1 MHPDSTAT
9 RITSANPSILT
20 VELTMKSMVIVS
32 AVTLASASLKVPVYQ
47 ESNLKM
53 SLILIATSSMTRPAL
68 SVRMDFILDKTE
80 NV

>member
-20 VELTMKSMVIVS
+20 VELTMKSMVIVL

>member
-1 MHPDSTAT
+1 VHPDSTAT

>member
-1 MHPDSTAT
+1 VHPDSTAT

-20 VELTMKSMVIVS
+20 VELTMKSMVIVL